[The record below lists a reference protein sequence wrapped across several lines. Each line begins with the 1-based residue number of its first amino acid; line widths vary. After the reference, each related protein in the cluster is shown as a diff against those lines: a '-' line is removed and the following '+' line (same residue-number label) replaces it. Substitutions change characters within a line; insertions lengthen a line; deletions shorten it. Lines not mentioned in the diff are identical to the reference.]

1 MSKQDVEQE
10 KSRKFEGLIGEI
22 FSTIGCAW
30 EKFDIDNS
38 ERTPD
43 FRVHQGGMACFVEA
57 TVVNPRK
64 AWKDPNEEKVIADL
78 QSLDLS
84 RFCLYV
90 TTNWERLSKTLP
102 KREVTTPIQKLMN
115 EYDPLEV
122 QQSVAFGG
130 IDTAPHHSIEYG
142 KWHLDVDLVPSFS
155 DLGKR
160 IRKYHRGVKVTRVG
174 WSDDNKR
181 VQEAI
186 TRKAKKYDSGDFDPL
201 IVAVEVGMTRGVVMA
216 EALLLGPERV
226 TGYSYL
232 RDNGSIGTA
241 EYGTEQMLGGVW
253 CDRGGNLRYRHLK
266 GALAVSPHFRPFVQ
280 LYLNPLA
287 DVASLP
293 EPLLRLPHWVWD
305 HEKGQFQAK
314 QATAISELERLRE
327 PYLAK
332 IYDYSSEP
340 GGPA

>member
-1 MSKQDVEQE
+1 MSKQSGHQE
-10 KSRKFEGLIGEI
+10 KSCEFEEI
-22 FSTIGCAW
+22 VGDILTTIGCDW
-30 EKFDIDNS
+30 KKIDVDNS

-43 FRVHQGGMACFVEA
+43 FRVQQGEMACFVEA
-57 TVVNPRK
+57 TIANPRK
-64 AWKDPNEEKVIADL
+64 AWKDPNEEKAIADL
-78 QSLDLS
+78 KSLDLS
-84 RFCLYV
+84 RFCLHV

-102 KREVTTPIQKLMN
+102 KSEVRTPIQKLMN

-130 IDTAPHHSIEYG
+130 IDRAPHHAIGYG
-142 KWHLDVDLVPSFS
+142 KWRLDIDLVPSFS
-155 DLGKR
+155 DLGKQ
-160 IRKYHRGVKVTRVG
+160 IRKYHQGVKVTRVG

-186 TRKAKKYDSGDFDPL
+186 TRKAKKYDSSDFAPL

-232 RDNGSIGTA
+232 RDNGSIGTT

-253 CDRGGNLRYRHLK
+253 CDRGGDSRYSRLK
-266 GALAVSPHFRPFVQ
+266 GVLAVSPHFRPFVQ

-287 DVASLP
+287 NIASLP
-293 EPLLRLPHWVWD
+293 EAFLRLPLWVWD
-305 HEKGQFQAK
+305 GEEGQFHAK

-332 IYDYSSEP
+332 IYEYSSGPGEP
-340 GGPA
+340 A